1 MSKILKSML
10 ALICTVSTMAVVNAA
25 SYKGDV
31 RSEVINAGTVI
42 TVKAVDNLDSTVATE
57 GSRFDVVTVKDIYS
71 KGKLLLPKG
80 TIIRGSVV
88 DVTGKRMLSRDAVVF
103 VKFDHLVSPTG
114 GQIPVSMGLTPGVK
128 ATIEGALGY
137 GGTYKT
143 ASKQN
148 VQTAGKIIKN
158 MTNWGIET
166 GNKVEPNGWP
176 KYILT
181 PISSV
186 VSVPV
191 AGFYLAGDEV
201 VDLFKKG
208 VDISVEKGECI
219 DLVFLQSVSVPV
231 H

>member
-1 MSKILKSML
+1 MNKFLKSIL
-10 ALICTVSTMAVVNAA
+10 VTVCIFSTIAGANAA

-31 RSEVINAGTVI
+31 RSETINAGTVI
-42 TVKAVDNLDSTVATE
+42 TVRTLDSLNSAISTE
-57 GSRFDVVTVKDIYS
+57 GSRFDVVTTNDIYS
-71 KGKLLLPKG
+71 KNKLLLPKG

-88 DVTGKRMLSRDAVVF
+88 DVTGRRMLSRDAIVF

-114 GQIPVSMGLTPGVK
+114 SQIPVSLGLNPGEK

-137 GGTYKT
+137 GGNYKT

-166 GNKVEPNGWP
+166 GDKVEPEGWP

-181 PISSV
+181 PISAI

-191 AGFYLAGDEV
+191 AGFYLVGDEV

-208 VDISVEKGECI
+208 SDVSLAKNECI
-219 DLVFLQSVSVPV
+219 ELVFLQSVSVPA